1 MKKNCLVALLVL
13 LVLGPPY
20 TAHCYDETSN
30 EVLLVIR
37 EDKIMAFSGL
47 KNHWV
52 SVKRRLGEKIIVDKH
67 KGHVAVVVTSDRILG
82 FSALTDSWSRESLR
96 VREEFRDLE
105 VDDNVA
111 TVVTNH
117 RILGFSARAG
127 SWVEAD

>member
-1 MKKNCLVALLVL
+1 MKKNCIVALLALLVL
-13 LVLGPPY
+13 WPPY
-20 TAHCYDETSN
+20 TAYCYNETPN

-52 SVKRRLGEKIIVDKH
+52 SVKRRLGERIIVNKH
-67 KGHVAVVVTSDRILG
+67 RGNVAVVITSDRILG
-82 FSALTDSWSRESLR
+82 FSALTDSWSRNSLR
-96 VREEFRDLE
+96 VREEVKNLE

-127 SWVEAD
+127 SWIEAD